1 MPMMLARLS
10 TTPIDLHAAWIY
22 RIGSGYWQLQNVKV
36 TPQML
41 GYPGK
46 MTAME
51 AIAEAGKYCNA
62 HSGCHIVLPAGT
74 YSAMP
79 DHTPAMT
86 QNADWEIDFD
96 EGSRIVSGAG
106 LRSSVLLIKD
116 GTDGRAQAHSLIIR
130 KPAID
135 MTAGAEVPD
144 RLSDNAA
151 IDITGQKIVRIIDPV
166 LTGGH
171 SWRSRQAGI
180 GIAITGVVDGEV
192 TGGTLRGFYNTAI
205 YPEGYNA
212 ANRCHRTAS
221 SRLPEPASTTTVR
234 SSRPSAS

>member
-1 MPMMLARLS
+1 
-10 TTPIDLHAAWIY
+10 
-22 RIGSGYWQLQNVKV
+22 
-36 TPQML
+36 ML

-74 YSAMP
+74 YVAMP
-79 DHTPAMT
+79 DHTPAMI

-135 MTAGAEVPD
+135 MTAGAESPD
-144 RLSDNAA
+144 RLFDNAA

-205 YPEGYNA
+205 YPEGYNIRQQMPQ
-212 ANRCHRTAS
+212 NSVVTITGTCFYDNGQI
-221 SRLPEPASTTTVR
+221 
-234 SSRPSAS
+234 SRPSAS